1 MHLLF
6 CFKIDNEIVSKLSLY
21 SDLQNY
27 GCHCVRNAG
36 KMGLMAL
43 FKKKPLW
50 KKSPILKKKIGV
62 TNSAWS
68 VGF

>member
-6 CFKIDNEIVSKLSLY
+6 CCKIDNEIVTKLSLY

-43 FKKKPLW
+43 FNKEPAW
-50 KKSPILKKKIGV
+50 KNTLILKKKIGV